1 MKTGLITSDTYQNHN
16 TGDGHPEKIDRVTAV
31 IDNFKKIDNKE
42 LVWKKPTK
50 FDQSFLIN
58 THSTEYIDMVS
69 KSFPDNGL
77 AFLDG
82 DTVVSPGSKE
92 ATKDA
97 VGSII
102 TAIDGVENK
111 EFKNAFCAVRPPGH
125 HAEKNKAMGFCIYNN
140 VAVGAN
146 YLIEKYKYN
155 KVAIIDFDV
164 HHGNGTQDIFYNNE
178 KVLYISTHQYPYYP
192 GSGSEKEKGKFNNIL
207 NIPLEAGTTAEEYLN
222 AYEYVLKKLKEFKPE
237 FLLFSAG
244 FDAHIDDPLAQLRL
258 SSEDFYHLTKRTLE
272 ISKSIC
278 NGNVV
283 SILEGGYDLKAL
295 QQSTKRHVDALIEFN
310 W

>member
-31 IDNFKKIDNKE
+31 IDNFKRLDNKN
-42 LVWKKPTK
+42 LIWKKPEK
-50 FDQSFLIN
+50 FDRSFLIN
-58 THSTEYIDMVS
+58 THSSEYINQVNQ
-69 KSFPDNGL
+69 SFPENGL

-82 DTVVSPGSKE
+82 DTVISPGSKD
-92 ATKDA
+92 AAKDA

-102 TAIDGVENK
+102 AAIDGVQNK

-125 HAEKNKAMGFCIYNN
+125 HAEKEKAMGFCIYNN

-155 KVAIIDFDV
+155 KIAIIDFDV
-164 HHGNGTQDIFYNNE
+164 HHGNGTQDIFYNNK

-192 GSGSEKEKGKFNNIL
+192 GSGSEKDKGKFNNIF
-207 NIPLEAGTTAEEYLN
+207 NIPLDAGTTAKEYLN
-222 AYEYVLKKLKEFKPE
+222 AYEHVLRKLKEFKPD

-244 FDAHIDDPLAQLRL
+244 FDAHINDPLAQLKL
-258 SSEDFYHLTKRTLE
+258 NSDDFYQLTKRTLE
-272 ISKSIC
+272 VSKPYC

-295 QQSTKRHVDALIEFN
+295 QESTQRHVDALIEFN
-310 W
+310 

>member
-1 MKTGLITSDTYQNHN
+1 MKTGLVTSNTYQNHN
-16 TGDGHPEKIDRVTAV
+16 TGEGHPEKIDRVTAV
-31 IDNFKKIDNKE
+31 IDNFKRIDNKE
-42 LVWKKPTK
+42 LIWKYPTK

-58 THSTEYIDMVS
+58 THSSEYIDLVS
-69 KSFPDNGL
+69 KSFPESGL

-82 DTVVSPGSKE
+82 DTVVSPGSKD

-102 TAIDGVENK
+102 TAIDGVQNK
-111 EFKNAFCAVRPPGH
+111 DFKNAFCAVRPPGH
-125 HAEKNKAMGFCIYNN
+125 HAEKDKAMGFCIYNN
-140 VAVGAN
+140 IAVGAN

-192 GSGSEKEKGKFNNIL
+192 GSGSENEKGKFNNVF

-222 AYEYVLKKLKEFKPE
+222 AYEHVLKKLKEFKPE

-244 FDAHIDDPLAQLRL
+244 FDAHINDPLAQLRL
-258 SSEDFYHLTKRTLE
+258 NAEDFYQLTKRTLDVL
-272 ISKSIC
+272 KSFC

-295 QQSTKRHVDALIEFN
+295 QDSTQRHVDALIEFN
-310 W
+310 

>member
-16 TGDGHPEKIDRVTAV
+16 TGEGHPEKIDRVTTV
-31 IDNFKKIDNKE
+31 IENFKKLDNKN
-42 LVWKKPTK
+42 LIWKKPAS
-50 FDQSFLIN
+50 FDHNLLIN
-58 THSTEYIDMVS
+58 THSSEYIKQVQQ
-69 KSFPDNGL
+69 SFPESGFN
-77 AFLDG
+77 FLDG
-82 DTVVSPGSKE
+82 DTVVSPGSKD

-102 TAIDGVENK
+102 TAIDGVHNK

-125 HAEKNKAMGFCIYNN
+125 HAEKEKAMGFCIYNN

-146 YLIEKYKYN
+146 YLLEKYKYN

-164 HHGNGTQDIFYNNE
+164 HHGNGTQNIFYDNE

-192 GSGSEKEKGKFNNIL
+192 GSGSEKEKGKFNNIF
-207 NIPLEAGTTAEEYLN
+207 NIPLDAGTSANEYLN
-222 AYEYVLKKLKEFKPE
+222 AYEQVLKKLKEFKPE

-258 SSEDFYHLTKRTLE
+258 TSEDFYKITKRTLE
-272 ISKSIC
+272 ISKSFC
-278 NGNVV
+278 NGNVI

-295 QQSTKRHVDALIEFN
+295 QDSSQRHVDALIEFN
-310 W
+310 

>member
-16 TGDGHPEKIDRVTAV
+16 TGEGHPEKIDRVTAV
-31 IDNFKKIDNKE
+31 IENFKKLNNKN
-42 LVWKKPTK
+42 LIWKKPSN
-50 FDQSFLIN
+50 FDHNLLITTHSSKYIKQVQQSFPESGFN
-58 THSTEYIDMVS
+58 
-69 KSFPDNGL
+69 
-77 AFLDG
+77 FLDG
-82 DTVVSPGSKE
+82 DTVVSPGSKD

-102 TAIDGVENK
+102 AAIDGVQNK

-125 HAEKNKAMGFCIYNN
+125 HAEKEKAMGFCIYNN

-146 YLIEKYKYN
+146 YLLEKYKYN

-164 HHGNGTQDIFYNNE
+164 HHGNGTQNIFYNNE

-192 GSGSEKEKGKFNNIL
+192 GSGSEKEKGKFNNIF
-207 NIPLEAGTTAEEYLN
+207 NIPLDAGTSANEYLN
-222 AYEYVLKKLKEFKPE
+222 AYEQVLKKLREFKPE

-258 SSEDFYHLTKRTLE
+258 TSEDFYKITKRTLE
-272 ISKSIC
+272 ISKSFC
-278 NGNVV
+278 NGNVI

-295 QQSTKRHVDALIEFN
+295 QDSSQRHVDALIEFN
-310 W
+310 

>member
-16 TGDGHPEKIDRVTAV
+16 TGEGHPEKIDRVTAV
-31 IDNFKKIDNKE
+31 IDNFKKLDNKN
-42 LVWKKPTK
+42 LIWKKPTK
-50 FDQSFLIN
+50 FDQDLLIK
-58 THSTEYIDMVS
+58 THSSDYINQVQ
-69 KSFPDNGL
+69 KSFPQNGL
-77 AFLDG
+77 SFLDG
-82 DTVVSPGSKE
+82 DTVVSPGSKD

-102 TAIDGVENK
+102 AAIDGVQNK
-111 EFKNAFCAVRPPGH
+111 DFKNAFCAVRPPGH
-125 HAEKNKAMGFCIYNN
+125 HAEKEKAMGFCIYNN

-155 KVAIIDFDV
+155 KIAIIDFDV
-164 HHGNGTQDIFYNNE
+164 HHGNGTQNIFYDNK

-192 GSGSEKEKGKFNNIL
+192 GSGSEKEKGKFNNVF
-207 NIPLEAGTTAEEYLN
+207 NIPLEAGTTANQYLN
-222 AYEYVLKKLKEFKPE
+222 AYEHVLNKLKEFKPE

-258 SSEDFYHLTKRTLE
+258 SSEDFYTLTKRTLE
-272 ISKSIC
+272 ISKPFC

-295 QQSTKRHVDALIEFN
+295 QESSQRHVDALIEFN
-310 W
+310 

>member
-16 TGDGHPEKIDRVTAV
+16 TGQGHPEKIDRVAAV

-42 LVWKKPTK
+42 LIWKKPTE

-58 THSTEYIDMVS
+58 THSSEYIDLVS
-69 KSFPDNGL
+69 KSFPENGL

-82 DTVVSPGSKE
+82 DTVISPGSKQ

-102 TAIDGVENK
+102 TAIDGVQQK

-125 HAEKNKAMGFCIYNN
+125 HAEKDKAMGFCIYNN

-155 KVAIIDFDV
+155 RVAIIDFDV
-164 HHGNGTQDIFYNNE
+164 HHGNGTQDIFYDNE

-192 GSGSEKEKGKFNNIL
+192 GSGSEKETGKFNNIL
-207 NIPLEAGTTAEEYLN
+207 NIPLEAGTTAEQYLN
-222 AYEYVLKKLKEFKPE
+222 AYENVLKKLKEFKPE

-244 FDAHIDDPLAQLRL
+244 FDAHINDPLAQLRL
-258 SSEDFYHLTKRTLE
+258 SSEDFYHLTKRTLQ
-272 ISKSIC
+272 ISKSLC

-295 QQSTKRHVDALIEFN
+295 QESTQRHVDALIEFN
-310 W
+310 

>member
-16 TGDGHPEKIDRVTAV
+16 TGEGHPEKIDRVTAV
-31 IDNFKKIDNKE
+31 IDNFKRLDNKN
-42 LVWKKPTK
+42 LIWKKPTK

-58 THSTEYIDMVS
+58 THSSEYIDLVS
-69 KSFPDNGL
+69 KSFPENGL

-82 DTVVSPGSKE
+82 DTVVSPGSKD

-102 TAIDGVENK
+102 TAIDGVQNK
-111 EFKNAFCAVRPPGH
+111 DFKNAFCAVRPPGH
-125 HAEKNKAMGFCIYNN
+125 HAEKDKAMGFCIYNN

-155 KVAIIDFDV
+155 RVAIIDFDV

-192 GSGSEKEKGKFNNIL
+192 GSGSENEKGKFNNVF

-222 AYEYVLKKLKEFKPE
+222 AYEHVLKKLKEFKPE

-244 FDAHIDDPLAQLRL
+244 FDAHINDPLAQLRL
-258 SSEDFYHLTKRTLE
+258 NSEDFYQLTKRTLDVV
-272 ISKSIC
+272 KSFC

-295 QQSTKRHVDALIEFN
+295 QDSTQRHVDALIEFN
-310 W
+310 

>member
-16 TGDGHPEKIDRVTAV
+16 TGEGHPEKIDRVTAV
-31 IDNFKKIDNKE
+31 IDNFKRLDNKN
-42 LVWKKPTK
+42 LIWKKPTK

-58 THSTEYIDMVS
+58 THSSEYIDLVS
-69 KSFPDNGL
+69 KSFPENGL

-82 DTVVSPGSKE
+82 DTVVSPGSKD

-102 TAIDGVENK
+102 TAIDGVQNK
-111 EFKNAFCAVRPPGH
+111 DFKNAFCAVRPPGH
-125 HAEKNKAMGFCIYNN
+125 HAEKDKAMGFCIYNN
-140 VAVGAN
+140 IAVGAN

-178 KVLYISTHQYPYYP
+178 KVLYVSTHQYPYYP
-192 GSGSEKEKGKFNNIL
+192 GSGSENEKGKFNNVF

-222 AYEYVLKKLKEFKPE
+222 AYEHVLKKLKEFKPE

-244 FDAHIDDPLAQLRL
+244 FDAHINDPLAQLRL
-258 SSEDFYHLTKRTLE
+258 NAEDFYQLTKRTLDVL
-272 ISKSIC
+272 KSFC

-295 QQSTKRHVDALIEFN
+295 QDSTQRHVDALIEFN
-310 W
+310 